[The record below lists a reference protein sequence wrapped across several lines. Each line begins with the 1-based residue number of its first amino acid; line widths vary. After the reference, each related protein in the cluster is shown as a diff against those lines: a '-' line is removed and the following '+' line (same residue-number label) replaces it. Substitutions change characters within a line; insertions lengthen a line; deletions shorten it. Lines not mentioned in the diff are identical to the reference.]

1 MERVRPDVRLQ
12 GILTDEER
20 RIGHAAIEPY
30 LGIALDPEE
39 LADILLDEVMKRR
52 WANPDGF
59 QTDNTTSR
67 DVIGQIKTTTRRP
80 WLRRVKNEVAA
91 LSVVLPLTA
100 GTILYSVDTVPKLID
115 IENSNKAAL
124 CTTLIEASK
133 AKNQIEVVDPRK
145 DQTAC
150 LRMIERYD
158 SIAEDNNPLVM
169 PKEKAAR
176 LGLVFGS
183 LSLFGLSGYRLW
195 NFGNLPIQGFRN
207 FKSNRR
213 KSTLPI

>member
-133 AKNQIEVVDPRK
+133 DK
-145 DQTAC
+145 
-150 LRMIERYD
+150 
-158 SIAEDNNPLVM
+158 NPLVM

-195 NFGNLPIQGFRN
+195 NFGNLLIQGFRN